1 MSLIVVAGFAFMAA
15 NSVAMSQQQVL
26 NALAQ
31 CREIQHEQPRLQCFD
46 RLAAAVTST
55 PAVDSIQPA
64 PVAATIVQSTAQP
77 VATPSDIAAPVATPA
92 TAIATA
98 STVAAT
104 PDPVANF
111 GQEQR
116 IVTAELAEI
125 TAQVH
130 SVKRDQW
137 KKWIITLSNDQVW
150 KQTDTVYLDLKAG
163 DQVVIKRAAL
173 GSFMLGKAQVNS
185 KIRVKRLN

>member
-31 CREIQHEQPRLQCFD
+31 CREIQHKQPRLQCFD